1 MYPDTRGR
9 MSTDSTGSRRPV
21 NSSHSFTSFST
32 TVTTLTG
39 SGGALLFAA
48 DLLQPT
54 TISERATNAAR
65 VNSRFTFAKSVDA
78 SSQRG
83 TRCGVQSR
91 RSKLQSDSLW
101 QRHDVRR
108 KRCELR
114 ADASLMFYCRQPIL
128 LACPRARRN
137 PRHYRARAEFER
149 YDQSTSA

>member
-9 MSTDSTGSRRPV
+9 ISTDSTGSRRPV

-39 SGGALLFAA
+39 NGGAPLFAV
-48 DLLQPT
+48 DLLQST
-54 TISERATNAAR
+54 TIRETAANAAR
-65 VNSRFTFAKSVDA
+65 VNSRFTFAKPVDA

-83 TRCGVQSR
+83 TRCGVQSH

-101 QRHDVRR
+101 QRRDVLRR
-108 KRCELR
+108 RCELH

-137 PRHYRARAEFER
+137 PRHYRARAECER
-149 YDQSTSA
+149 HDQST